1 MAGKHIKII
10 LPCQIPKLKY
20 KKGGNKMKHKIA
32 WITGASRGIGRAIAL
47 KFASEGY
54 DIAITASKSIKELE
68 ETEKEIRAL
77 HTSCCSFL
85 ADASS
90 YSAMQE
96 AFLAFSCLGTPDIL
110 INNAGI
116 ASLGLFT
123 DLTPPEYERVIAV
136 NLLSVMHCCHLV
148 IPAMVREKRGRIL
161 NISSVWGICG
171 ASCEAAYSAAK
182 SGVNGFTRAIAKEL
196 APSNIAVNALA
207 CGVIDTK
214 MNRSHLNEE
223 ELTML
228 SEQIPTGYMASPEE
242 VADAVWQLANAP
254 LYLTGQIIAF
264 DGGFL

>member
-1 MAGKHIKII
+1 ME
-10 LPCQIPKLKY
+10 
-20 KKGGNKMKHKIA
+20 HKSA

-47 KFASEGY
+47 KLAEEGY
-54 DIAITASKSIKELE
+54 DIAITASKSSEELK
-68 ETEKEIRAL
+68 ETEEQIRAL
-77 HTSCCSFL
+77 HVTCRSFL

-90 YSAMQE
+90 YSAME
-96 AFLAFSCLGTPDIL
+96 KVFLALSSWKAPDIL

-123 DLTPPEYERVIAV
+123 DLTPPEYERVITV

-148 IPAMVREKRGRIL
+148 IPAMVRRKKGRIL
-161 NISSVWGICG
+161 NISSIWGICG

-214 MNRSHLNEE
+214 MNRNHLSGE
-223 ELTML
+223 ELTTL
-228 SEQIPTGYMASPEE
+228 SEQIPAGRMASPDE
-242 VADAVWQLANAP
+242 VASAVWQLINAP
-254 LYLTGQIIAF
+254 IYLTGQVIAF

>member
-1 MAGKHIKII
+1 ME
-10 LPCQIPKLKY
+10 
-20 KKGGNKMKHKIA
+20 HKTVL
-32 WITGASRGIGRAIAL
+32 ITGASRGIGRAIAL

-54 DIAITASKSIKELE
+54 DIAITASKSIEELK

-77 HTSCCSFL
+77 HTACHSFL

-90 YSAMQE
+90 YSEMKE
-96 AFLAFSCLGTPDIL
+96 VFLTLSSSGAPDIL

-116 ASLGLFT
+116 ASLGLFA
-123 DLTPPEYERVIAV
+123 DLPPSEYERVIAV
-136 NLLSVMHCCHLV
+136 NLLSVMHCCHLA
-148 IPAMVREKRGRIL
+148 IPAMVRQKRGRIL

-182 SGVNGFTRAIAKEL
+182 SGVNGFTRAIEKEL

-223 ELTML
+223 ELIML
-228 SEQIPTGYMASPEE
+228 ADQIPAGCMASPKE

-254 LYLTGQIIAF
+254 IYLTGQIIAF